1 MYIDMQNTILR
12 SIYNSNFVC
21 WALCMQNDTFLQ
33 FLLFEFYYLC
43 LNLSNMNVCD
53 TNIYAQ
59 IHIITSKTKY
69 KYTMPW
75 AAQLWK

>member
-1 MYIDMQNTILR
+1 
-12 SIYNSNFVC
+12 
-21 WALCMQNDTFLQ
+21 MQNDTFLQ

>member
-1 MYIDMQNTILR
+1 
-12 SIYNSNFVC
+12 
-21 WALCMQNDTFLQ
+21 
-33 FLLFEFYYLC
+33 
-43 LNLSNMNVCD
+43 MNVCD

-69 KYTMPW
+69 KYKYTMPW